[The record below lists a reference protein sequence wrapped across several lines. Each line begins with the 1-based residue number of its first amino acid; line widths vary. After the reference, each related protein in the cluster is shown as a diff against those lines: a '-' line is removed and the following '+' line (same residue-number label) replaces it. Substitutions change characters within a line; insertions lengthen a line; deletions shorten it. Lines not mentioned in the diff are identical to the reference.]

1 MHVKTEYQAIVMFS
15 RGGPKKKNTELW
27 RNTKL
32 RTEESQNQEQ
42 VKNKR
47 LRVLSLFI
55 NFLRNILQTLSLFL
69 SLSLSL
75 SIYIYIYIYMQ
86 VGSDGELASES
97 S

>member
-42 VKNKR
+42 VKNKEVE
-47 LRVLSLFI
+47 VLSLFI
-55 NFLRNILQTLSLFL
+55 NFLCNILQTLSL

-75 SIYIYIYIYMQ
+75 YIYIYIYIYIYKIFL
-86 VGSDGELASES
+86 SSRALYSEN
-97 S
+97 